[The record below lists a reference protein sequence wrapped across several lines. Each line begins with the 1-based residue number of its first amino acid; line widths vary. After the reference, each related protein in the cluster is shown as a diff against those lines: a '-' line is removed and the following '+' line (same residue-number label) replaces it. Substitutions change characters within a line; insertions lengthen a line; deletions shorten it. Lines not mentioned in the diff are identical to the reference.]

1 MEKRDVINS
10 CHKNLIK
17 YNQDRSDKIRKEL
30 KEKILS
36 AIKENPSIGVNELQR
51 RLGGSQSLIGTLFM
65 QIRRNIKKE
74 READI

>member
-36 AIKENPSIGVNELQR
+36 AIKENPNIGVNELQR
-51 RLGGSQSLIGTLFM
+51 KLGGSQSLIGTMFV
-65 QIRRNIKKE
+65 QIRRNIKRE
-74 READI
+74 RKADI